1 MDCRWMRF
9 KALDRATNLY
19 TTVLQYPAAIRYQ
32 EESQIIIKGDCNTTQ
47 KNQVFL
53 FKKSSSL
60 TKPAQ

>member
-47 KNQVFL
+47 KNQIF
-53 FKKSSSL
+53 
-60 TKPAQ
+60 